1 MLKYNLLSAFRYIRR
16 NLSFSLINISGLS
29 IGLALVIILLLWIQ
43 YELSFDKFHDNA
55 GRIFRVVAEF
65 EDEIPADNFA
75 GTPAPLGEAIRNDIP
90 EVTDYVRF
98 GSLGRTLVSYEKE
111 QFWEEIVLADPS
123 IFKIFS
129 FKLLSGNP
137 GKALDDPGSIV
148 ISETKAR
155 KYFGSVNPLGK
166 TLLLGDNKAPHIITG
181 VMKDIPANSQLQ
193 FDFLCSFSKMKSNL
207 AWGQWNYLTY
217 ILAKHEGSFNSISKK
232 LPDVLKKNTDKTKT
246 RLHIQPL
253 TSIHLHSKLR
263 EDLPSN
269 RNIKTIYIIGSICL
283 LVLIVACIN
292 YMNLA
297 TARYTRRGKE
307 SGLRKVAGATN
318 SNLTGQFLFESFG
331 ITLIAFLI
339 ALFLCFLF
347 VPVFSRLTSIPLSK
361 ESIFE
366 FNSLA
371 KFVFLIIIVSF
382 ISGSYPAFMLSAVNP
397 VSSLRD
403 DYKVGKTLSVKGL
416 RKGLIIF
423 QFFVSIV
430 LIASML
436 IIQSQ
441 MAFIRNKNLGLSPDQ
456 VIIVPIYQAEVKPKY
471 ELFKKEILAFPFILN
486 ASAVAYF
493 PGNNGYYQNAWWEGL
508 QKDDDSKGMSWLPVD
523 QDFINTLKIELVRGE
538 NIPEKISSNGIR
550 SYILNESAAKMIGW
564 NEPIGKQFEIVG
576 IGKGNVTGVVKDFN
590 FKSLH
595 SEIEP
600 VALTFYPDVFDNL
613 MVKTSAANIP
623 GTIEFLREKWKSL
636 FSQAPFEYSFLSD
649 DFQKL
654 YEKETL
660 TLKIITYIS
669 IMSLFISC
677 IGLFG
682 LVLFTLDRRIKEI
695 GLRKVAG
702 STSGGI
708 VIMLNM
714 EFIKW
719 LIVSFIFSCPI
730 IIYFMQKW
738 LESFAYR
745 IKLSWWMFAF
755 AGIITFII
763 SLLTVSWQTWHIA
776 SKNPAEC
783 LKHE

>member
-1 MLKYNLLSAFRYIRR
+1 MLKYNLIAAFRYIKRS
-16 NLSFSLINISGLS
+16 LSFSLINISGLS

-43 YELSFDKFHDNA
+43 YELSFDKFNDNA

-65 EDEIPADNFA
+65 EHETYADNFA
-75 GTPAPLGEAIRNDIP
+75 GTPAPLGRTLKNDIP

-98 GSLGRTLVSYEKE
+98 GSLGRILVSYENE
-111 QFWEEIVLADPS
+111 QFWEEIELADPS
-123 IFKIFS
+123 VFRIFS
-129 FKLLSGNP
+129 FKLLYGNP
-137 GKALDDPGSIV
+137 EKALDDPGSIV
-148 ISETKAR
+148 ISEAKAR
-155 KYFGSVNPLGK
+155 KYFGGNNPLGK
-166 TLLLGDNKAPHIITG
+166 TLFLGDSKAPHIITG

-193 FDFLCSFSKMKSNL
+193 FDFLCTFAKMKSNI

-217 ILAKHEGSFNSISKK
+217 ILAKDERSSTSISKK
-232 LPDVLKKNTDKTKT
+232 LPDVLKKNTDITKT

-253 TSIHLHSKLR
+253 TSIHLHSRLR
-263 EDLPSN
+263 DDLSTN
-269 RNIKTIYIIGSICL
+269 RDIKTVYIIGSICL

-307 SGLRKVAGATN
+307 AGLRKVAGATN
-318 SNLTGQFLFESFG
+318 SNLVGQFLFESFA
-331 ITLIAFLI
+331 ITFSAFLI
-339 ALFLCFLF
+339 ALFLCSLSL
-347 VPVFSRLTSIPLSK
+347 PIFSKLTNIPLNK
-361 ESIFE
+361 ESLLD
-366 FNSLA
+366 FNSLV

-397 VSSLRD
+397 ISSLRD
-403 DYKVGKTLSVKGL
+403 DYKMGKTLSVKGL

-430 LIASML
+430 LIASTL
-436 IIQSQ
+436 VIQYQ
-441 MAFIRNKNLGLSPDQ
+441 MAFIRNKDLGLTPDQ
-456 VIIVPIYQAEVKPKY
+456 IVVVPIYQNEVKPKY
-471 ELFKKEILAFPFILN
+471 ELFKKEILAYPYIIN
-486 ASAVAYF
+486 ASAMGYF
-493 PGNNGYYQNAWWEGL
+493 PGNNGYNQNVWWEGL
-508 QKDDDSKGMSWLPVD
+508 QKDDQSNMMSWLPVD
-523 QDFINTLKIELVRGE
+523 RDFLSTLKIEIVKGE
-538 NIPEKISSNGIR
+538 NFPENITGKGIN

-564 NEPIGKQFEIVG
+564 SEPIGKQFDIVG
-576 IGKGNVTGVVKDFN
+576 KGKVIGIVKDFN
-590 FKSLH
+590 FKSLY
-595 SEIEP
+595 SGIEP
-600 VALTFYPDVFDNL
+600 VALTFYPEVFDNL
-613 MVKTSAANIP
+613 MIKISVSNIP

-636 FSQAPFEYSFLSD
+636 FSEAPFEYSFLSD
-649 DFQKL
+649 DFQKM
-654 YEKETL
+654 YEKEAL
-660 TLKIITYIS
+660 TLKIITYVS

-702 STSGGI
+702 STSGGV

-719 LIVSFIFSCPI
+719 LLVSFIFSCPI
-730 IIYFMQKW
+730 IIYFMKRW

-763 SLLTVSWQTWHIA
+763 SLLTVSWHTWHIA